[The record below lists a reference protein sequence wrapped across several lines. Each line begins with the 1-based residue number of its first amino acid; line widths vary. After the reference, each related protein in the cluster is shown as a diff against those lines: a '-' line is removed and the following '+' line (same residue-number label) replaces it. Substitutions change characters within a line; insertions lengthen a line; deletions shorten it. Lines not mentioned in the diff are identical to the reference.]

1 MIAAVGFF
9 LLDRM
14 IGFSEGIVR
23 SLGRDMTFTGR
34 TDVWRELLNVG
45 TDPLFGTGFMSFWDD
60 NSFRSKLPYWVAGS
74 AHNGYIEIYLAGGM
88 IGVTMLTLMLL
99 GTSAK
104 INRDLRSGREYSVVR
119 FAIFAAA
126 LVANFAESNFACM
139 TPLGFLFILAAIGD
153 ARNPD
158 FPADDSAEWAAASPV
173 QGYPEEPG
181 HRLPNA

>member
-1 MIAAVGFF
+1 MLLVCGAVFFWDWIERSRSTVSPKPAVDRYVPFALAGIILYLFYLCDSKTSMIALFIAGGITSSLLFPVFQNRIKAFGTYFLIAAVGFF

-74 AHNGYIEIYLAGGM
+74 AHNG
-88 IGVTMLTLMLL
+88 
-99 GTSAK
+99 
-104 INRDLRSGREYSVVR
+104 
-119 FAIFAAA
+119 
-126 LVANFAESNFACM
+126 
-139 TPLGFLFILAAIGD
+139 
-153 ARNPD
+153 
-158 FPADDSAEWAAASPV
+158 
-173 QGYPEEPG
+173 
-181 HRLPNA
+181 